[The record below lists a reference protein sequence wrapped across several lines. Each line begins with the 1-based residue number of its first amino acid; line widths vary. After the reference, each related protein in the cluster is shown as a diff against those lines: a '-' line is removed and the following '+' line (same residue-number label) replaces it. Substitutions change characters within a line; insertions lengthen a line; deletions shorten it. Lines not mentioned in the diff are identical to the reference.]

1 MADTSRSWKRRRA
14 GNAWRAH
21 RAGRVAGRSR
31 TALVFHGVEV
41 DCGDQ
46 ETFLFTYLRNPEA
59 TGIFVRTTSPR
70 EPGTA
75 VSLRFQPDHAAQPL
89 ALDGHVIWINP
100 YRPADASHVSPG
112 MGIRFFDLTFAER
125 AHLFGLVKRLALL
138 VDDGLDACEH
148 A

>member
-1 MADTSRSWKRRRA
+1 MADTSRSWRQRHA
-14 GNAWRAH
+14 GNAWRAQ
-21 RAGRVAGRSR
+21 RAGRAAGCPR
-31 TALVFHGVEV
+31 TGLVFHGVEV

-46 ETFLFTYLRNPEA
+46 ETFLFTYLCNPDA

-75 VSLRFQPDHAAQPL
+75 VNLRFQPDHAPEPL

-112 MGIRFFDLTFAER
+112 MGIRFFDLTGAER
-125 AHLFGLVKRLALL
+125 THLFGLVKRLALL
-138 VDDGLDACEH
+138 VDDGLGAREH

>member
-1 MADTSRSWKRRRA
+1 MADTSRGWRQRRA
-14 GNAWRAH
+14 GYAWRAQGAS
-21 RAGRVAGRSR
+21 RAAGRRCAS
-31 TALVFHGVEV
+31 LVFHGVEV

-46 ETFLFTYLRNPEA
+46 ETFLFTYLRDPEA

-112 MGIRFFDLTFAER
+112 MGIRFVDLTGAER
-125 AHLFGLVKRLALL
+125 THLFGLVKRLALL
-138 VDDGLDACEH
+138 VDDGLGAREQ

>member
-1 MADTSRSWKRRRA
+1 MADRGWKQRRA
-14 GNAWRAH
+14 GAAWRAQ
-21 RAGRVAGRSR
+21 RAGRAPGCARPV
-31 TALVFHGVEV
+31 LVLHGVEV

-59 TGIFVRTTSPR
+59 TGIFVRTTAPH

-75 VSLRFQPDHAAQPL
+75 VSLRFQLDYGPRPF

-112 MGIRFFDLTFAER
+112 MGIRFFDLTGAER
-125 AHLFGLVKRLALL
+125 MHLFGLVKRLALL
-138 VDDGLDACEH
+138 VDDGLNAREQ